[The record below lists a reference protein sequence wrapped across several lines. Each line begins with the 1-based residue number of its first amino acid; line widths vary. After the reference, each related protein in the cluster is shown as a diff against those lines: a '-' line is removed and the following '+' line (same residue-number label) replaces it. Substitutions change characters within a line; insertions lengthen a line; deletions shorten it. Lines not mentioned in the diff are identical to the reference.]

1 MDMEWWPWLVGGER
15 SSHVQFP
22 SGAILLPEHRESFPS
37 MSHGDGE
44 AGMVGWRIAGRLHR
58 GKVEFASERAILQAV
73 LGYCS
78 LELLGYFCSS
88 NPALP

>member
-1 MDMEWWPWLVGGER
+1 
-15 SSHVQFP
+15 
-22 SGAILLPEHRESFPS
+22 

-58 GKVEFASERAILQAV
+58 GKIEFASERAILQAV